1 MTCAANKS
9 RQLAV
14 LLIGVLGGV
23 SAPASAMTLG
33 DAYQRALQHDPAIA
47 SSIAQYE
54 ADREASELERAEL
67 RPLISADGKYEFA
80 HTDSDGVFGNTKDD
94 YWAWSAG
101 VSLRQ
106 ALFRLDWSARG
117 QRADALDA
125 LSDISITD
133 RRQKMLL
140 RTAERYFGVLN
151 AQDSVEQAG
160 AEAKAIRESL
170 EDTRKRYEVELVPG
184 TDLKEAQ
191 ARDDLA
197 QARLLSARRA
207 LDNARDA
214 LDEVTGNGRVALPQ
228 IRDAAEFPPLEPA
241 QVEDWVKAAR
251 EHNPSILQAQQNA
264 VIAGADRRSRVAEA
278 APSLDL
284 VGRAGR
290 SDDSDFDFGQRAD
303 DARIGVQLTVPLYA
317 GGGVSAAKRQAAAR
331 ERFAVAELNRTTL
344 EAERQTRQ
352 LFNQVQTAYSETQAY
367 NRALISARAAETA
380 TRAGYEAGT
389 RTITDVLDAQSRTVQ
404 AQLNYDSTRY
414 SLLLN
419 LLQLKQAAG
428 SLTERDFAGIDKLMQ
443 PASAQ

>member
-9 RQLAV
+9 RRVAV
-14 LLIGVLGGV
+14 LLVGVLGGV

-133 RRQKMLL
+133 RRQKLLL

-228 IRDAAEFPPLEPA
+228 IREDAEFPPLEPA

-251 EHNPSILQAQQNA
+251 EHNPTILQAQQNA

-317 GGGVSAAKRQAAAR
+317 GGGVSAAKRQAAAK

-344 EAERQTRQ
+344 ETERQTRQ

-367 NRALISARAAETA
+367 NRALVSARAAETA

-428 SLTERDFAGIDKLMQ
+428 NLTERDFAGIDKLMQ
-443 PASAQ
+443 PVSAQ